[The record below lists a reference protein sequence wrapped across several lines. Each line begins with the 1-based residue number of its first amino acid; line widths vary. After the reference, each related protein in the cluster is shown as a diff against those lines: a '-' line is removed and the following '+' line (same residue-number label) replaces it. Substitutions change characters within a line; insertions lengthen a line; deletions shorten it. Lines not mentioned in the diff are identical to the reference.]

1 MELVPIVASENDY
14 YTKLQL
20 MMRSPRTSPDVV
32 YEDTFLINSDITAG
46 YLQPLD
52 TWLGKWDQWDQFQD
66 VAKGAAKA
74 QDGKTYGIPDGTDTR
89 ALWFNKDLLS
99 QAGLPEAWAPK
110 SWDDILTACR
120 EIKGKLPNVTPINV
134 YAGKAA
140 GEAASMQG
148 FEMLF
153 YGTGSTLYDPSK
165 DKWNVGSPEF
175 VDALQFIKTIF
186 DEKLAP
192 DPSVALDAQIGNRVS
207 EEFLPKGQLAIA
219 LDGSWQ
225 SSNWL
230 TTGGAP
236 WEQWNDVMAQ
246 APMPTKDGSG
256 DGKISMSGGWTWA
269 MTKNAS
275 NADNAWNV
283 ISTLTSFD
291 NNLRY
296 NINSAAVAV
305 RKDVAADASYT
316 GSNPTLEF
324 FSSLVP
330 VTQYG
335 RRTPTTRAS
344 PTRSRSRWRPSSP
357 ARPAPRTPPRPTTRP
372 SRASSARTRPRRSES
387 QEGGPVATVTRPG
400 APAGPDLRR
409 RTHPVKVDIA
419 RALPLT
425 PAIVLLLVFL
435 AGPILWC
442 VYAAFTNI
450 ALTGA
455 GSGETKFVGLDN
467 FRAAFSSDAFANSV
481 VLTLVFT
488 FLSPSSAEPA
498 RPGPG
503 AAAEAVRE
511 GRPDARGH
519 HRHRCL
525 GHPEVVAGYVWY
537 AFLAQDGTFNEILG
551 GSVSGRT
558 GSTRCR
564 SSRSPSPTSGAGR
577 PSRCSSTTRRS
588 RRSRP
593 RSRRP
598 PRWTGPPG
606 GDGCGTSRCDDQ
618 ADRHDEPHAHHAADA
633 VRLRPHLHDDQ
644 GWPGTK
650 SQTLP
655 LYMYEQAFSF
665 SQIGYGTAIALVL
678 LAVGAVFSIL
688 YMRLLR
694 ED

>member
-1 MELVPIVASENDY
+1 MDTATREWVVRRRSFLSIAGLGAGTALATAACGGGSDSGGGSAGGTTKVAYQQWGSGTVMKDYLGTVKTAYEKANSGKTMELVPIVASENDY

-230 TTGGAP
+230 KTGGAP

-330 VTQYG
+330 VTQYRPQNTDYPRVSNEIQVAMEAVVTG
-335 RRTPTTRAS
+335 QAS
-344 PTRSRSRWRPSSP
+344 P
-357 ARPAPRTPPRPTTRP
+357 A
-372 SRASSARTRPRRSES
+372 
-387 QEGGPVATVTRPG
+387 
-400 APAGPDLRR
+400 D
-409 RTHPVKVDIA
+409 
-419 RALPLT
+419 
-425 PAIVLLLVFL
+425 
-435 AGPILWC
+435 
-442 VYAAFTNI
+442 AAK
-450 ALTGA
+450 AY
-455 GSGETKFVGLDN
+455 D
-467 FRAAFSSDAFANSV
+467 
-481 VLTLVFT
+481 
-488 FLSPSSAEPA
+488 
-498 RPGPG
+498 
-503 AAAEAVRE
+503 EAVKGIVGE
-511 GRPDARGH
+511 DKTA
-519 HRHRCL
+519 
-525 GHPEVVAGYVWY
+525 
-537 AFLAQDGTFNEILG
+537 
-551 GSVSGRT
+551 
-558 GSTRCR
+558 
-564 SSRSPSPTSGAGR
+564 
-577 PSRCSSTTRRS
+577 
-588 RRSRP
+588 
-593 RSRRP
+593 
-598 PRWTGPPG
+598 
-606 GDGCGTSRCDDQ
+606 
-618 ADRHDEPHAHHAADA
+618 
-633 VRLRPHLHDDQ
+633 
-644 GWPGTK
+644 
-650 SQTLP
+650 TL
-655 LYMYEQAFSF
+655 
-665 SQIGYGTAIALVL
+665 
-678 LAVGAVFSIL
+678 
-688 YMRLLR
+688 
-694 ED
+694 